1 MRKVCKNIKRCPCLN
16 HALNNSLAQ
25 LAKITLARNS
35 IAHMKAII
43 IRFWNWS
50 AKRIFVFK
58 KHLKNKFTGLCET
71 RLAGLV
77 NALNEICTWTD
88 AKSASEAK
96 SLLLSIDGEFIVAV
110 CTLSD
115 ILDITCPLSLYLQT
129 KNISLVDANHAVKAA
144 LTVLN
149 NMRTNAEDDFKKIFD
164 HACQISDSLSPPVQ
178 ISLPRMARVQKH
190 RENYHSSTPET
201 YFRVSLFIPLLDN
214 IIDDLSNRLP
224 PETLNIFNLNVILP
238 RVMGTNDEKNEEE
251 QLRQILTDYGAILDT
266 HSITLMGEYR
276 VWKEH

>member
-1 MRKVCKNIKRCPCLN
+1 M
-16 HALNNSLAQ
+16 
-25 LAKITLARNS
+25 
-35 IAHMKAII
+35 
-43 IRFWNWS
+43 
-50 AKRIFVFK
+50 
-58 KHLKNKFTGLCET
+58 
-71 RLAGLV
+71 
-77 NALNEICTWTD
+77 
-88 AKSASEAK
+88 
-96 SLLLSIDGEFIVAV
+96 
-110 CTLSD
+110 
-115 ILDITCPLSLYLQT
+115 
-129 KNISLVDANHAVKAA
+129 DANHAVKAS

-276 VWKEH
+276 VWKEHWKNKQDDIPHSLNDIINSFNADMFPAINLLLKILISMPASVATAERSFSSLRRIKTRLRNNMTEERLSGLACINLVILKKYFL